1 MTNKPLNKLLA
12 RQIKRKFGGYD
23 QIPEEMLGLMEAIN
37 DSYNHHDRDR
47 KLLERAME
55 KSSEE
60 LRFSFEKLVVQNE
73 LERKND
79 KLQEF
84 VSTASH
90 DLKAP
95 LRTIRNFA
103 QLLQL
108 ELGEE
113 VSKNAKEFLNFII
126 NGAEGMDELLHSM
139 LSYARSDRQTIE
151 IKPVDLNKVI
161 EKVRRNCFAQID
173 ATKAQIVVHNRLPT
187 IICDANQMTQLF
199 QNLISNAIKFQ
210 QKGNQPIIRI
220 SSQSNEEQYVF
231 SIQDN
236 GIGIPQDAQQK
247 AFAVFERLN
256 CNYEGTGLGLS
267 ICKKVVENLGGKIW
281 LESKVN
287 VGTTFYFSIPIS
299 KEAVLLDES
308 PSSQVSCS

>member
-12 RQIKRKFGGYD
+12 RQIKEKFGSYD
-23 QIPEEMLGLMEAIN
+23 QIPEEMLELMEAIN
-37 DSYNHHDRDR
+37 ESYNHYDRDQ
-47 KLLERAME
+47 KLLERAIE

-108 ELGEE
+108 ELGEK
-113 VSKNAKEFLNFII
+113 VSKNAQEFLNFII
-126 NGAEGMDELLHSM
+126 NSAKGMDELLHSM
-139 LSYARSDRQTIE
+139 LSYARSDGQTIE
-151 IKPVDLNKVI
+151 IKPVDLNKIV

-173 ATKAQIVVHNRLPT
+173 ATKAQIVIHNKLPT

-231 SIQDN
+231 SIEDN
-236 GIGIPQDAQQK
+236 GIGIPKDAQQK
-247 AFAVFERLN
+247 AFTVFERLHN
-256 CNYEGTGLGLS
+256 NYEGTGLGLS
-267 ICKKVVENLGGKIW
+267 ICKKVIENLGGKIW
-281 LESKVN
+281 LESEVN